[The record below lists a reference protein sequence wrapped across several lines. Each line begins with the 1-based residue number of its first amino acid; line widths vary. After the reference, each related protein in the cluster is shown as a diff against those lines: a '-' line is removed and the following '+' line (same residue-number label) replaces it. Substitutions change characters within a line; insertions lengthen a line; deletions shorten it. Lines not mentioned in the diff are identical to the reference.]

1 MDRNGLAARASVLF
15 SQTHT
20 ALALW
25 RKEMENVLSSPDSTS
40 RRLTPDLRLQIVKI
54 IDVPVGSGSRRSG
67 TSTTSPG
74 FAFCRV
80 LSAASRHK
88 HTSHSLP
95 GKKEEKKLLVILSF
109 PTSVPPR
116 TKTLHPRNPEDFSE
130 GREVYVWEPWQEV
143 SISSS
148 FPAADASLAAELT
161 DHSDITAA
169 PFPLL
174 PSSFPLSSSPGQVRN
189 EDTSDLPLADTALLC
204 SRFLIMR

>member
-1 MDRNGLAARASVLF
+1 MARNGLAARASMLF

-25 RKEMENVLSSPDSTS
+25 GKEIENVLSSSGSTS
-40 RRLTPDLRLQIVKI
+40 RRLTPDLRFRIVKI

-74 FAFCRV
+74 LAVCRV

-88 HTSHSLP
+88 YTSHSLP
-95 GKKEEKKLLVILSF
+95 SKKGEKNLLVVLSF
-109 PTSVPPR
+109 PTTAPPR
-116 TKTLHPRNPEDFSE
+116 ANTLHVRNPEDFSE

-148 FPAADASLAAELT
+148 SPAVGASSTTEAELFN
-161 DHSDITAA
+161 ITAA

-174 PSSFPLSSSPGQVRN
+174 PSSSPLSPSPTQLKK
-189 EDTSDLPLADTALLC
+189 EDISDLPLADTALLC
-204 SRFLIMR
+204 SRFLIMH